1 MEHESQNSRT
11 AQMGMGRRGGP
22 SHCVAIVND
31 TSNSVRVGVVIIGIE
46 IVIQLG
52 VGQEGRIKE

>member
-11 AQMGMGRRGGP
+11 GQRP

-31 TSNSVRVGVVIIGIE
+31 TSNGVRVGVVIIGIE

-52 VGQEGRIKE
+52 VGQEVRIKE

>member
-1 MEHESQNSRT
+1 
-11 AQMGMGRRGGP
+11 MGMGRRGGP

-31 TSNSVRVGVVIIGIE
+31 TSNGVRVGVVIIGIE

-52 VGQEGRIKE
+52 VGQEVRIKE